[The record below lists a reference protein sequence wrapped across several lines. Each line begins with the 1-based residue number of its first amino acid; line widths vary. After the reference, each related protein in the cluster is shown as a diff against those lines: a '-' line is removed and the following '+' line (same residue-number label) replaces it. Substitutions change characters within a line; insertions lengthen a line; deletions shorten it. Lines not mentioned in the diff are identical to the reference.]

1 MSARE
6 DNVAERNVELAML
19 IMVFAM
25 LLLPAIDALAK
36 VLSATVPVGLIV
48 WSRFAF
54 QTTLLAPD
62 ALRKQHSAQSGLQLT
77 HATRGGLLALTPLM
91 FIDFFRRTFNP
102 DPVVRGA
109 PAGVHWLAADQCG
122 RDRVFWCADHYPAE
136 LRGFRAARVVSPGGR
151 PLFRAL
157 SDFDTPDRKT

>member
-1 MSARE
+1 MSGRE
-6 DNVAERNVELAML
+6 DNVAERIVELAML
-19 IMVFAM
+19 IMVVAM

-77 HATRGGLLALTPLM
+77 HATRGGLLALTTLM
-91 FIDFFRRTFNP
+91 FFVAVRVLPLAEAFAKNTQGLAHEIAPQRPVADAFQTHCFPTIIEARHHHRRIECLSCEHID
-102 DPVVRGA
+102 
-109 PAGVHWLAADQCG
+109 
-122 RDRVFWCADHYPAE
+122 
-136 LRGFRAARVVSPGGR
+136 RA
-151 PLFRAL
+151 
-157 SDFDTPDRKT
+157 